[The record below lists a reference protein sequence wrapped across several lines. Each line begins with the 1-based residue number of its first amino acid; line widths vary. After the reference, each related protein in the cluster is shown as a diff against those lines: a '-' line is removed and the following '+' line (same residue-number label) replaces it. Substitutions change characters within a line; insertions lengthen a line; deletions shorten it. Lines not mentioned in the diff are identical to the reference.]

1 MALAISQAHSQIKY
15 FLTLLPYVDTDIF
28 LGHSIDPIFKTMF
41 YFYIFTFTFLVLPLL
56 AHLAHQ
62 DNWSWREIHD
72 TKVIYSLVQ
81 K

>member
-15 FLTLLPYVDTDIF
+15 VLTLLPYVDTDIF

-41 YFYIFTFTFLVLPLL
+41 YFYFFTFKYLVLLLL
-56 AHLAHQ
+56 AHLVHQ
-62 DNWSWREIHD
+62 DDWSLKEIHD
-72 TKVIYSLVQ
+72 TKFVYSLVQ